1 MNHKNTKPMDFQTK
15 LNLPV
20 PVAMNYQ
27 YGLLNNVIHMNV
39 PIENTDSTVELNIE
53 INNIMKMDIKK
64 IFIKEIKWNTQTI

>member
-64 IFIKEIKWNTQTI
+64 IFIKEIK

>member
-1 MNHKNTKPMDFQTK
+1 MDFQTK

-64 IFIKEIKWNTQTI
+64 IFIKEIK

>member
-64 IFIKEIKWNTQTI
+64 IFIK

>member
-27 YGLLNNVIHMNV
+27 YGLLNNIIHMNV

-53 INNIMKMDIKK
+53 VNDIMKMDIKK
-64 IFIKEIKWNTQTI
+64 ISIML

>member
-53 INNIMKMDIKK
+53 INNIIKMDIKK
-64 IFIKEIKWNTQTI
+64 IFIKEIK

>member
-1 MNHKNTKPMDFQTK
+1 VNHKNTKPMDFQTK

-64 IFIKEIKWNTQTI
+64 IFIKEIK

>member
-64 IFIKEIKWNTQTI
+64 IFIKDIK